1 MTLTHEIRVQFPAR
15 VPCFENHSTT
25 LFQASW
31 LSFEAFISLMRIGF
45 LYDNCLG
52 FDLTSDY
59 TDIILS
65 IVAAVVYN
73 EVVFTWSLCSSC
85 TEEEC

>member
-1 MTLTHEIRVQFPAR
+1 
-15 VPCFENHSTT
+15 
-25 LFQASW
+25 
-31 LSFEAFISLMRIGF
+31 MRIGF

-52 FDLTSDY
+52 FYLTLDY

-65 IVAAVVYN
+65 TVAAVVYN
-73 EVVFTWSLCSSC
+73 GVAFTWSLCSSC

>member
-1 MTLTHEIRVQFPAR
+1 
-15 VPCFENHSTT
+15 
-25 LFQASW
+25 
-31 LSFEAFISLMRIGF
+31 MRIGF

-65 IVAAVVYN
+65 TVAAVVYN
-73 EVVFTWSLCSSC
+73 GVAFTWSLCSSC
-85 TEEEC
+85 TEEERWSPLGRRSRIRYRTHSGARLSISS

>member
-1 MTLTHEIRVQFPAR
+1 MFRKPFYYFIPSLVAIVRGIYFTHEDR
-15 VPCFENHSTT
+15 
-25 LFQASW
+25 
-31 LSFEAFISLMRIGF
+31 F

-65 IVAAVVYN
+65 TVAAVVYN
-73 EVVFTWSLCSSC
+73 GVAFTWSLCSSC
-85 TEEEC
+85 TEEDC